1 MQGDEQSP
9 SLPPGVEGPEIDE
22 PEDRP
27 LDLGLEIVEV
37 STRTLEPLGVPKE
50 MLLGSGKKVASLFPL
65 GGDLSPS
72 VTEAADA
79 SWMKHVGEPLN
90 RIFARFGREL
100 HDLAAVERQTAVALF
115 VPVSVALGKGEIRQD
130 VANGHVPRD
139 VASFAD
145 LHDHRDANEYGG
157 LCNEEY
163 LSAWGLSSAT
173 VMAVGNDIQNLLDEW
188 IKGGGLQ

>member
-1 MQGDEQSP
+1 M
-9 SLPPGVEGPEIDE
+9 
-22 PEDRP
+22 
-27 LDLGLEIVEV
+27 
-37 STRTLEPLGVPKE
+37 T
-50 MLLGSGKKVASLFPL
+50 LLGDHENGESRGIVAKGVAGATNMIL
-65 GGDLSPS
+65 
-72 VTEAADA
+72 EA
-79 SWMKHVGEPLN
+79 
-90 RIFARFGREL
+90 I
-100 HDLAAVERQTAVALF
+100 ERQTAVALF

-130 VANGHVPRD
+130 VAQGHVPRD